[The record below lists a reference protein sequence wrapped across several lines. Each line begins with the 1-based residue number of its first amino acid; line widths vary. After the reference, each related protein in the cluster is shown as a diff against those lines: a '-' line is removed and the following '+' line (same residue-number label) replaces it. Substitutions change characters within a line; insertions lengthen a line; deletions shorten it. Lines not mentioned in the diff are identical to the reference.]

1 MEDNKALKLVEP
13 PLNERQRQFCIE
25 FVEGKH
31 AGNATRSYME
41 SYSASSVSSAGSC
54 AAQLL
59 RDPRVA
65 GLIAELRQQRAAK
78 RITDMRPWEE
88 LVGEAQRTLV
98 DILRGEVRSRLMLD
112 ACREVLDRALGK
124 APQRLEH
131 ELLRDE
137 NQVNQALAA
146 LAQRR
151 LTDGSEATAPSG

>member
-1 MEDNKALKLVEP
+1 MEDKALKLVES

-41 SYSASSVSSAGSC
+41 IYKSSSVSSAGSC

-65 GLIAELRQQRAAK
+65 GLIADLRQQRAEK
-78 RITDMRPWEE
+78 RITDMMPWEA

-98 DILRGEVRSRLMLD
+98 EILRGEVRSRLMLD

-137 NQVNQALAA
+137 AQVNRALAA
-146 LAQRR
+146 LAERR
-151 LTDGSEATAPSG
+151 IADGSEAPSTVG